1 MIANCGLVKKLN
13 MVLVSMDLQMRSYF
27 VARRSISG
35 RKERNMNKFIL
46 SDNTEIEIKGGASL
60 GAIVAIVPDFTV
72 LGTLADALTK
82 PGNLDSVQFTTG
94 DAITGEYTDMKLESP
109 LFKAVDV
116 VDGKVLATFGIREKT
131 ETEKRLDALESGQEI
146 QDGAIG
152 DLGEVVSTIA
162 EGGNA

>member
-1 MIANCGLVKKLN
+1 
-13 MVLVSMDLQMRSYF
+13 MRSYF
-27 VARRSISG
+27 VARRSRSG
-35 RKERNMNKFIL
+35 RKERSMNTFVL
-46 SDNTEIEIKGGASL
+46 TDDYEIDIREGAST
-60 GAIVAIVPDFTV
+60 GAITAVVDDFTA
-72 LGTLADALTK
+72 LGVVASKLTTA
-82 PGNLDSVQFTTG
+82 GNMDNVHFKTG
-94 DAITGEYTDMKLESP
+94 GVVTGEYVDMKLESP

>member
-1 MIANCGLVKKLN
+1 MNTF
-13 MVLVSMDLQMRSYF
+13 VLTDDYAIDIR
-27 VARRSISG
+27 
-35 RKERNMNKFIL
+35 E
-46 SDNTEIEIKGGASL
+46 GAST
-60 GAIVAIVPDFTV
+60 GAITAVVADFTS
-72 LGTLADALTK
+72 LGIVASKLTAA
-82 PGNLDSVQFTTG
+82 GNMDSVQFKTG
-94 DAITGEYTDMKLESP
+94 DVVTGEYANMKLESP

>member
-1 MIANCGLVKKLN
+1 
-13 MVLVSMDLQMRSYF
+13 
-27 VARRSISG
+27 
-35 RKERNMNKFIL
+35 MNKIVFT
-46 SDNTEIEIKGGASL
+46 DNQEFDIKEGASL
-60 GAIVAIVPDFTV
+60 GAITAVVADFTA

-82 PGNLDSVQFTTG
+82 PGNLNSIQFKTG
-94 DAITGEYTDMKLESP
+94 DAVTGQYTDMKLESP
-109 LFKAVDV
+109 LFKAVDIQ
-116 VDGKVLATFGIREKT
+116 DGKVLATFGIREKT

>member
-1 MIANCGLVKKLN
+1 
-13 MVLVSMDLQMRSYF
+13 
-27 VARRSISG
+27 
-35 RKERNMNKFIL
+35 MNKFIVA
-46 SDNTEIEIKGGASL
+46 DNTEIEIKEGASL
-60 GAIVAIVPDFTV
+60 GAITAVVGDFTA
-72 LGTLADALTK
+72 LGTLAGALTK

-109 LFKAVDV
+109 LFKAVDI

-162 EGGNA
+162 EGGVQ

>member
-1 MIANCGLVKKLN
+1 
-13 MVLVSMDLQMRSYF
+13 MRSYF
-27 VARRSISG
+27 VARRGGMVSG
-35 RKERNMNKFIL
+35 RKDSNMNKFIL
-46 SDNTEIEIKGGASL
+46 SDNTEIEIKEGASL
-60 GAIVAIVPDFTV
+60 GAIVAVVDDFTA
-72 LGTLADALTK
+72 LGTVADALTK
-82 PGNLDSVQFTTG
+82 VGNLNTVQFETEGTV
-94 DAITGEYTDMKLESP
+94 TGEYTGMKLESP

-116 VDGKVLATFGIREKT
+116 VGGKVLATFGIREKT